1 MQKRDHERERRGRQR
16 DGGKE
21 ARGEGISR
29 VLFFVCFGEDLL
41 CKCNSH
47 TTGWYLVS
55 RIAGRGQ
62 AKASEEA

>member
-1 MQKRDHERERRGRQR
+1 MREKEEEDKG

-47 TTGWYLVS
+47 TTGWCLVS
-55 RIAGRGQ
+55 RIAERGQ